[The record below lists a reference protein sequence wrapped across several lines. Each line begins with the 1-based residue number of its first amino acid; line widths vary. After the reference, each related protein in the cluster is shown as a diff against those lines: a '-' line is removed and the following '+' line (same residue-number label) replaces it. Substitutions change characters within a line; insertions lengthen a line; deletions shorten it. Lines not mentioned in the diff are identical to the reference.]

1 MRAARAVVFPAK
13 PLFPFLAE
21 YFRQLTGRHAVAF
34 VRADVVRAGV
44 LLRILMLFFQYHE
57 VCCERLQHMLVR
69 ACGMR
74 VTHDY
79 RGFFECGPDAVGDYA
94 VCCEVAPSD
103 YVSRSCSGYGNAAA
117 VMEEA
122 VPVAVGYKF

>member
-1 MRAARAVVFPAK
+1 MLRAAPA
-13 PLFPFLAE
+13 
-21 YFRQLTGRHAVAF
+21 
-34 VRADVVRAGV
+34 RAGKGV
-44 LLRILMLFFQYHE
+44 WNAGYA
-57 VCCERLQHMLVR
+57 RLSGL
-69 ACGMR
+69 
-74 VTHDY
+74 
-79 RGFFECGPDAVGDYA
+79 FECGSDAVGDYA